1 MRKIDWTRQF
11 KRDYKKVQSSPRYRN
26 DLGTLLP
33 TILDT
38 LVVDQELEPRLK
50 DHALTGE
57 MSGFRE
63 CHLRPDLLLVY
74 AKAEDPSSLILM
86 RLGSHSELF
95 EFHNHATAKLRCP
108 MESAAEVS
116 LISLS

>member
-11 KRDYKKVQSSPRYRN
+11 KRDYKKVQSIPRYRS
-26 DLGTLLP
+26 DLEAVLP
-33 TILDT
+33 AVLDK
-38 LVVDQELEPRLK
+38 LVLDRELDPKYK

-57 MSGFRE
+57 MAGFRE

-74 AKAEDPSSLILM
+74 TKAEDPPSLKLM

-95 EFHNHATAKLRCP
+95 
-108 MESAAEVS
+108 
-116 LISLS
+116 